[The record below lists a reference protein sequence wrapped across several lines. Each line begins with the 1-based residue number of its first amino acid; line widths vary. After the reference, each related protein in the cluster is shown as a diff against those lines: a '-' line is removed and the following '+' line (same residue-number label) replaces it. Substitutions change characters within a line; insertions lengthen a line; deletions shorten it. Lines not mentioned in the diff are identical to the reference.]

1 MFQNVANLFRIPD
14 IRRRILVTLGFLLVY
29 RVGWNIPIPG
39 IDLDV
44 LKSLGGGG
52 GEGSDFAQLFGIISG
67 GGIFSCA
74 LFSLGI
80 MPYISASI
88 IFSLLTKVVPSLEAV
103 AKEGSAGQ
111 RKINQ
116 WTRLA
121 TVPLALVQAIILVAN
136 VYKSNNTPIHQP
148 LLPDGFGLAIL
159 AVLALTAGTI
169 LLMWIG
175 EQITEYGVGNGISL
189 LIMAG
194 IIARVPDAIVQMV
207 HNTEGGLLPFVLFI
221 LFIAVVIAVVYI
233 TKGMRKIP
241 VQYAKLTRGRK
252 VYGGQRHFL
261 PIKVNQAGVMPVIF
275 SSALL
280 SFPSLIGSAIGWTF
294 MRNAFS
300 QGTWT
305 YTVLDIVLIFF
316 FSFFWNSLMFN
327 PAEMS
332 KNMKEHGSFIPGIR
346 PGKKTAE
353 FLEKVMS
360 RITLAGA
367 AFLAVIASVPHQVAG
382 LISKDIPTAVA
393 YFLGGT
399 SILIVV
405 SVALDLVDK
414 LNSALLMRDY
424 GGFIE
429 GGDGAGRRRAGKKE
443 R

>member
-14 IRRRILVTLGFLLVY
+14 IRRRLLVTLGFLLVY
-29 RVGWNIPIPG
+29 RLGSNIPIPG
-39 IDLDV
+39 VDLDV
-44 LKSLGGGG
+44 LRALSSG
-52 GEGSDFAQLFGIISG
+52 GEGGDFAQLFGIISG
-67 GGIFSCA
+67 GGIYSCA

-111 RKINQ
+111 RKINR
-116 WTRLA
+116 WTRFA
-121 TVPLALVQAIILVAN
+121 TVPLALVQSIILVAS
-136 VYKSNNTPIHQP
+136 VYTTPRQDIGLP
-148 LLPDGFGLAIL
+148 LLPGGFGMAIL

-194 IIARVPDAIVQMV
+194 IISRVPDAIMQMIR
-207 HNTEGGLLPFVLFI
+207 NTEGALLPFVLLI
-221 LFIAVVIAVVYI
+221 LFVAIVVAVVYI

-280 SFPSLIGSAIGWTF
+280 SFPTLLAGSLPFLLNVFG
-294 MRNAFS
+294 

-305 YTVLDIVLIFF
+305 YTVLDIALIFF

-353 FLEKVMS
+353 FLDKVMK

-367 AFLAVIASVPHQVAG
+367 AFLALIASVPHQIAG
-382 LISKDIPTAVA
+382 LISKDIPAEVR

-429 GGDGAGRRRAGKKE
+429 GGDGASRRRAARKD